1 MKVADEKGRL
11 FGKINIIDLLV
22 IIVILAAVCFAVFR
36 YVLPGRDK
44 GEEQACEMV
53 LFCHDAPRF
62 TAEQIKV
69 GDTVWDQGLDVDLGT
84 VKSVEIL
91 PLMETSAGPDGTSVT
106 SESDWLVSV
115 VIVLDSKGVK
125 EEHGIRIDGS
135 LYASGHT
142 MTVFAGEAKL
152 YLKVRELNWAAK

>member
-1 MKVADEKGRL
+1 MKIADEKGRL

-22 IIVILAAVCFAVFR
+22 IIVILAAVCFALFR
-36 YVLPGRDK
+36 YVLPKADK
-44 GEEQACEMV
+44 GEEQACEVV
-53 LFCHDAPRF
+53 LYCHDAPRF
-62 TAEQIKV
+62 TAEQIKA
-69 GDTVWDQGLDVDLGT
+69 GDTVWDQGYDVELGT

-106 SESDWLVSV
+106 VESDWLVSV
-115 VIVLDSKGVK
+115 VLVLDSKGVK

-135 LYASGHT
+135 LYGSGHT

-152 YLKVRELNWAAK
+152 YLKVRELVWSTK

>member
-1 MKVADEKGRL
+1 MKIADEKGRL

-22 IIVILAAVCFAVFR
+22 IIVILAAVCFALFR
-36 YVLPGRDK
+36 YVLPDKDK
-44 GEEQACEMV
+44 GPEQACEMV
-53 LFCHDAPRF
+53 LYCHDAPRF
-62 TAEQIKV
+62 TAEQVKV
-69 GDTVWDQGLDVDLGT
+69 GDTVWDQGTDTDLGT

-106 SESDWLVSV
+106 AESDWLVSV
-115 VIVLDSKGVK
+115 VLVLDSKGVK
-125 EEHGIRIDGS
+125 DEHGIKINNV

-152 YLKVRELNWAAK
+152 YLKVRELNWAD

>member
-1 MKVADEKGRL
+1 MKIADEKGRL

-22 IIVILAAVCFAVFR
+22 IIVILAAVCFALFR
-36 YVLPGRDK
+36 YVLPKADK
-44 GEEQACEMV
+44 GEEQTCEMV

-62 TAEQIKV
+62 TAEQVKV
-69 GDTVWDQGLDVDLGT
+69 GDSVWDQSYDVDLGT

-91 PLMETSAGPDGTSVT
+91 PLMETQTGPDGRTVST
-106 SESDWLVSV
+106 ESDWLVSV
-115 VIVLDSKGVK
+115 VLVLDSKGIK
-125 EEHGIRIDGS
+125 EEHGLRVDGS

-152 YLKVRELNWAAK
+152 YLKVREIR